1 MSKPVRVVL
10 VVLAVLG
17 VVAGAR
23 RAGVLGGNATSI
35 PTGVQATLPLS
46 CRLRGH
52 GWKMPANNTQTPTR
66 RTCQKCQ
73 RIDVPMP

>member
-10 VVLAVLG
+10 VALAVLG
-17 VVAGAR
+17 VVEGAR
-23 RAGVLGGNATSI
+23 RQGLVGGGKPIAIGATAS
-35 PTGVQATLPLS
+35 LPLT

-52 GWKMPANNTQTPTR
+52 GWKMPSNSTQTPTR